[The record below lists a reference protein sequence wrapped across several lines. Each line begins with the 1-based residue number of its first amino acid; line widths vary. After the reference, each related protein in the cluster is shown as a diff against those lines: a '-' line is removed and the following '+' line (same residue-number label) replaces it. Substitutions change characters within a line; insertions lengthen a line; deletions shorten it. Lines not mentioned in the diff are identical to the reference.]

1 MGVASF
7 KGEGVASLG
16 GGVTSSKGEVTSEW
30 GVTSFKGEGVAS
42 FRGGV
47 TSFRGGGVASA
58 SSTTPSISLR
68 LLEVV
73 ASSEE
78 GEEG

>member
-1 MGVASF
+1 MASF
-7 KGEGVASLG
+7 G

-30 GVTSFKGEGVAS
+30 GVTSF
-42 FRGGV
+42 RGGV

-58 SSTTPSISLR
+58 SISLR

-73 ASSEE
+73 ASSDE
-78 GEEG
+78 GERLILHLL